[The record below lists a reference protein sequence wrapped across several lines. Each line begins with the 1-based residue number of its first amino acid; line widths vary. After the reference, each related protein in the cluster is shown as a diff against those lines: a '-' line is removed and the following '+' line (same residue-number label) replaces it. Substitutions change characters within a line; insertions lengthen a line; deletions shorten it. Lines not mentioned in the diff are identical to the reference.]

1 MQTIYRIFR
10 FKFMKK
16 ISVTIITINEEDNIE
31 RCLKSLDFADEIIV
45 VDSGSKDKTIE
56 IAKKYTDK
64 IYFKDFNGYGEQKNY
79 AASLAR
85 NDLIFSIDADE
96 EVSDDLK
103 RYLLEQLDTVFSKGF
118 SAIAIPRRTYY
129 LGKFIKNSGWYPD
142 YKVRIY
148 NKNKCYW
155 DNKKVH
161 ESLNCEGKVFYV
173 PKGMDLYHYSYRD
186 ISDHI
191 NKVNKYTSLF
201 VSGNKDMGF
210 ISICFKLFTK
220 PLLKFFKMY
229 LLKYGFLEGNRGF
242 IIAIIGSFYEFLKYA
257 KLLERKIYNKDFK
270 GY

>member
-1 MQTIYRIFR
+1 MR
-10 FKFMKK
+10 K
-16 ISVTIITINEEDNIE
+16 ISATIITYNEEDNIE

-79 AASLAR
+79 AASMAR

-103 RYLLEQLDTVFSKGF
+103 KYLLENLEVVFSKGF
-118 SAIAIPRRTYY
+118 SAIAVPRRTYY

-148 NKNKCYW
+148 DKNKCYW

-161 ESLNCEGKVFYV
+161 EALNCEGKVFYV
-173 PKGMDLYHYSYRD
+173 PKGKDLYHYSYKN

-201 VSGNKDMGF
+201 ASENKDMGF
-210 ISICFKLFTK
+210 ISISFKLLMK
-220 PLLKFFKMY
+220 PMLKFFKMY
-229 LLKYGFLEGNRGF
+229 FLKYGFLEGYRGF

-257 KLLERKIYNKDFK
+257 KILERRINVKNIF
-270 GY
+270 